1 MLNREIPFRP
11 KLEGDFRVRFYN
23 AASEITDSASVIEI
37 EKIANKEIKWVE
49 DECRFNLEQRKK
61 YRAVWLL
68 FRDLIRASWKACYR
82 DGVLYMSLPS
92 LNGSD
97 MRDTT
102 SPEVKALLRSWMS
115 DSRHERLVT
124 YTDFINR
131 MEAPGANKIGID
143 SLIADGNELVVRLEA
158 AKRGDLP
165 VIEAVK
171 PYLQLVKE
179 NERDEYTGLK
189 LSEIWRYFR
198 LTWSTPTETTPGRT
212 MQYLIRDA
220 AHPMHA
226 VMGIASLENCAV
238 QITCRDDYIGWNQK
252 AYIAQM
258 LEADSDG
265 AKAYFSTLLGY
276 IADGIGGIDYSE
288 LCTTA
293 TVERP
298 TDEDI
303 QDLQDI
309 AANAEQQRQRLL
321 RDALDSNMEEEEKSE
336 LGSISKDTENALY
349 RRKRAEQLAKLLGAK
364 KVITDLV
371 ESDSFEEDW
380 KDFCKSEVG
389 NSVIRTA
396 LVAQKTKHIGSSMM
410 ELNVCGA
417 IPPYNEILGGKL
429 VALLATSPQVVH
441 DYKERYENKS
451 SEIASRL
458 KGQPVCRPA
467 DLVYVGT
474 TSLYYVGSSQYNRL
488 KIPKEI
494 FESDFDVVWKQ
505 LGMTIGFGTMH
516 ISKATTMSLTEAT
529 TDDFNR
535 INHVF
540 GEGASPK
547 MRLLTMAIRELLE
560 STNEDSKDFSKH
572 AMSRIVYGA
581 CLAKNTFNY
590 LMGID
595 PDPEYYTDM
604 SDYEKGTNTIISYWQ
619 NRWLGSRLNY
629 EPIYERVRNFNKK
642 GFLVSNQ
649 INEDEKW
656 SFKKLKEDSHMPI
669 ADDTKT
675 GLQFVRDFYRG
686 SSAYADYID
695 SNRLSNIHLTTR
707 LDQAILDAAMAGK
720 DIVLTGNP
728 GDGKTHIIRML
739 KDKLEN
745 LGKPVV
751 IEIDASTLPNE
762 ELYKHWKQARDQ
774 KVPYVIA
781 INAAVLYSLYQYCK
795 EFEPVR
801 EAYEQMSHAVVFH
814 NESANESD
822 LVVYDLSKREVL
834 TKEILN
840 QSIIKLTDEK
850 HYTECAS
857 CPLNT
862 NCEVYKN
869 CQLLRNELFQDR
881 LYIILQRVALKGYH
895 ATLREL
901 QSFISYLIFGNR
913 ACKTIAKTTGNKEYN
928 LVNLIYSGRGG
939 LFKAIQA
946 AIDPVKI
953 SHPIWDER
961 ILSNEIASDSWV
973 KDYEVPAEAIAYDND
988 ELFQLRKRQFF
999 FFNTD
1004 GEQLLKI
1011 LDDDVSHFQELL
1023 KQEDSKT
1030 IKELVLK
1037 LNKFFGSE
1045 KPSNSELQIWSG
1057 HRYDNEPRKVLI
1069 SVGSIKKSE
1078 LKIGHPTLSKLMQTG
1093 IEMTS
1098 NYIRLEKKNAPNIFL
1113 KIDYDMYVLLTEAD
1127 RGVPVLFMESDLV
1140 KKVWRF
1146 IEQLQSVSEIDEDDP
1161 VNISLLDVQNKKK
1174 ITVKLD
1180 QEENKYSAIDGS
1192 RSQEAAYV

>member
-23 AASEITDSASVIEI
+23 AASEIKDGTSVLEI
-37 EKIANKEIKWVE
+37 EKIANREIKWVE
-49 DECRFNLEQRKK
+49 EECLFNLEQRKK

-68 FRDLIRASWKACYR
+68 FRDLIRASWKTCYR
-82 DGVLYMSLPS
+82 EGVLYMSLPS
-92 LNGSD
+92 LNGAD

-115 DSRHERLVT
+115 ESRHERLVT

-131 MEAPGANKIGID
+131 MENPGANKLGID
-143 SLIADGNELVVRLEA
+143 SLIADGGELAERLEC
-158 AKRGDLP
+158 AKNGD
-165 VIEAVK
+165 VAVTEAVK

-179 NERDEYTGLK
+179 NERDEFTGLK

-198 LTWSTPTETTPGRT
+198 LTWSTPAETTPGRT

-238 QITCRDDYIGWNQK
+238 QITCRDDFIGWNQK
-252 AYIAQM
+252 AYIDRL
-258 LEADSDG
+258 LELTSEDAR
-265 AKAYFSTLLGY
+265 ANFKTLLKY
-276 IADGIGGIDYSE
+276 IEDGIAGIDYSE
-288 LCTTA
+288 LCTAA
-293 TVERP
+293 TIQKP

-303 QDLQDI
+303 QALQDI
-309 AANAEQQRQRLL
+309 AADAEQRRQQLL
-321 RDALDSNMEEEEKSE
+321 RDSLENNIDEDEKSE
-336 LGSISKDTENALY
+336 LGSITKDTEKALY
-349 RRKRAEQLAKLLGAK
+349 HRKRAEQLAKLLLAK
-364 KVITDLV
+364 KVITDLCDT
-371 ESDSFEEDW
+371 EAFDDIW
-380 KDFCKSEVG
+380 RDFCKGELG
-389 NSVIRTA
+389 NSVIRNA

-441 DYKERYENKS
+441 DYKERYANKS

-458 KGQPVCRPA
+458 KGKPVCRPA

-488 KIPKEI
+488 KLPKEI
-494 FESDFDVVWKQ
+494 FESDYDVVWKQ

-529 TDDFNR
+529 TDDFSR

-547 MRLLTMAIRELLE
+547 MRLLTMSIRELLE

-581 CLAKNTFNY
+581 CLAKNTFDY
-590 LMGID
+590 LLGID
-595 PDPEYYTDM
+595 KEPIYYTDM
-604 SDYEKGTNTIISYWQ
+604 SDYRKGTDIIIDYWQ
-619 NRWLGSRLNY
+619 NRWLRSRLNY
-629 EPIYERVRNFNKK
+629 EPIFGRIRDFNKRE
-642 GFLVSNQ
+642 FLVSNQ

-656 SFKKLKEDSHMPI
+656 SFTKLKEGTHMPI
-669 ADDTKT
+669 GDGVQT

-686 SSAYADYID
+686 SSAYADHID
-695 SNRLSNIHLTTR
+695 SSLLSNIHLVTR
-707 LDQAILDAAMAGK
+707 LDQAILDAAVSGK

-739 KDKLEN
+739 KDKLEA
-745 LGKPVV
+745 LGKSVA

-762 ELYKHWKQARDQ
+762 EIYRHWNEARDK

-781 INAAVLYSLYQYCK
+781 INAAVLYSLYQHCK
-795 EFEPVR
+795 DFELVKN
-801 EAYEQMSHAVVFH
+801 AYQQMSHGVVFH
-814 NESANESD
+814 DEKSD
-822 LVVYDLSKREVL
+822 VADIVVFDLSKREVL
-834 TKEILN
+834 TEEILK
-840 QSIIKLTDEK
+840 QAIVKLTDEK
-850 HYTECAS
+850 HYAECKK
-857 CPLNT
+857 CPLNSS
-862 NCEVYKN
+862 CEVHRN
-869 CQLLRNELFQDR
+869 CKLLNDELFQSR
-881 LYIILQRVALKGYH
+881 LAIILQRVALQGYH

-901 QSFISYLIFGNR
+901 QGFISYLIFGNR
-913 ACKTIAKTTGNKEYN
+913 TCKAITKTAGNKEFN
-928 LVNLIYSGRGG
+928 LVNLIYSGKGG
-939 LFKAIQA
+939 LFKAIQN
-946 AIDPVKI
+946 AIDPTNI

-961 ILSNEIASDSWV
+961 LLNNDIDPGTWV
-973 KDYEVPAEAIAYDND
+973 KDYEVPAEAIAYDNY

-999 FFNTD
+999 FFNRD
-1004 GEQLLKI
+1004 GSALLDI
-1011 LDDDVSHFQELL
+1011 LDDEVKHFQELL
-1023 KQEDSKT
+1023 KQDDSKT
-1030 IKELVLK
+1030 IKELIFK
-1037 LNKFFGSE
+1037 LNKFFGAE

-1069 SVGSIKKSE
+1069 SVGSIKKSG
-1078 LKIGHPTLSKLMQTG
+1078 LKIGHPTLSKTMQTG
-1093 IEMTS
+1093 IEMTT
-1098 NYIRLEKKNAPNIFL
+1098 NYLRLEKKNASNIFL
-1113 KIDYDMYVLLTEAD
+1113 KIDFDMYVLLTEAD

-1174 ITVKLD
+1174 IVVKLD
-1180 QEENKYSAIDGS
+1180 QEENKYSTIDGS
-1192 RSQEAAYV
+1192 RSQEATYV